1 VSPRVGIRVR
11 VNGTAHAVDVP
22 PSLLLVDL
30 LREELGL
37 TGTKVACDQAVCG
50 ACTVLVDG
58 RPVAACSTFAFQVD
72 GRAVLTIEGLRAP
85 DGALSPVQRAFAERS
100 AFQCGYCTSGMIL
113 LATALLAAHPHPDRA
128 TVVGWLGAN
137 VCRCTGYQMIVEAV
151 EEAARRI
158 AAAGAGKAEGDGRG

>member
-1 VSPRVGIRVR
+1 VIPRVGIRVE
-11 VNGTAHAVDVP
+11 VNGTAHVLDVP
-22 PSLLLVDL
+22 TSLVLADL

-72 GRAVLTIEGLRAP
+72 GRAVLTIEGLRRA
-85 DGALSPVQRAFAERS
+85 DGTPSPVQQAFAERS

-113 LATALLAAHPHPDRA
+113 LATALLAARPLPDRA

-151 EEAARRI
+151 EDAALRM
-158 AAAGAGKAEGDGRG
+158 AGAGAGDGRG